1 MGKYQLARK
10 VNDQANLELVNHF
23 FKVHGISTNQ
33 CHEPT
38 ETCDQQAIR
47 AHSIPSSTVLS
58 RLSHDGHVVMP
69 YLKLKVPPPS
79 IVSFK
84 RVGKNNATTFS
95 GLCAQHDNDLFQ
107 PIDDQ
112 LPDLNNKAHL
122 FLLAYRAVL
131 REYHAV
137 LQNAIRFQ
145 STYQKEI
152 EVGLSSGN
160 EPSNLGMI
168 ATANI
173 LNAYE
178 CYEYKRQFDHYY
190 LSCDWSQLKHD
201 ILFLRNQTPSIAVS
215 SLFSL
220 DDIDVDAPKTPR
232 VTLSVFPI
240 RSDVAVIL
248 SAIPEDAPFVSAYL
262 HPLLSSEAF
271 LQKYLLS
278 KIILGS
284 CDNFVIAPQYYD
296 SMSQERKEAI
306 EQFYVDTIS
315 TEPWLAKP
323 WAFGPEWARTKQANQ
338 KNAWNYEDKRLY
350 LF

>member
-1 MGKYQLARK
+1 M
-10 VNDQANLELVNHF
+10 NNQADLELVNHF

-69 YLKLKVPPPS
+69 YLKLKFPPPAEF
-79 IVSFK
+79 SFK
-84 RVGKNNATTFS
+84 LVGRNNATTFS
-95 GLCAQHDNDLFQ
+95 GLCAEHDNNLFQ

-122 FLLAYRAVL
+122 FLLAYRAAL
-131 REYHAV
+131 REYHMV

-160 EPSNLGMI
+160 EPSSLGMI
-168 ATANI
+168 ATVNV

-178 CYEYKRQFDHYY
+178 SYEYKRRFDRYS
-190 LSCDWSQLKHD
+190 LSCDWSQLKHYV
-201 ILFLRNQTPSIAVS
+201 LFLRNQPPSIAVS
-215 SLFSL
+215 SMFSL

-240 RSDVAVIL
+240 HSDVAVIL

-262 HPLLSSEAF
+262 HSLLSSEEF
-271 LQKYLLS
+271 FQKYLLS

-306 EQFYVDTIS
+306 GQFYIDTLP

-323 WAFGPEWARTKQANQ
+323 RAFGPEWAITKQANQ
-338 KNAWNYEDKRLY
+338 KNA
-350 LF
+350 